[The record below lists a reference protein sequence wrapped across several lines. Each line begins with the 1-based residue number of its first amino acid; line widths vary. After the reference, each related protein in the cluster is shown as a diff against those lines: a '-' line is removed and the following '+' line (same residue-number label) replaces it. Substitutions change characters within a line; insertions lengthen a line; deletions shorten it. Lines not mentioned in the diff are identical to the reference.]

1 MAARRRLA
9 IAACS
14 LLRPRMPM
22 FSACMSSVR
31 LLSTSQSPSADILNR
46 RVPETGPL
54 GPAEGSFMAQGTSKL
69 VDTLYFRKLAA
80 PKAGKSVLGAYTPD
94 SFSGQVILAV
104 NTASLCGLTPQLRQ
118 LQVRFLHDLCRF

>member
-9 IAACS
+9 TAACS
-14 LLRPRMPM
+14 LLRARASV
-22 FSACMSSVR
+22 FSSITSSAR

-46 RVPETGPL
+46 RVTEAGPL

-118 LQVRFLHDLCRF
+118 LQVRLVNYLVRS